1 MEKAML
7 RPFRRVMLP
16 HCIVSV
22 YTFRPLRYLF
32 GEIP

>member
-1 MEKAML
+1 MRKAMQ
-7 RPFRRVMLP
+7 RPFRRLMLP
-16 HCIVSV
+16 HCIVSG

>member
-1 MEKAML
+1 MGKAMQ
-7 RPFRRVMLP
+7 RPFRGGMLL
-16 HCIVSV
+16 HCIVSG

>member
-1 MEKAML
+1 MGKSHAAA
-7 RPFRRVMLP
+7 FSRVMLP
-16 HCIVSV
+16 HCIVSG